1 MTNKEI
7 QILVADLYAK
17 IKALNEVINKDT
29 PPSKTQGLFA
39 TVDKSFV
46 AFNTEHGDI
55 VINNE
60 RGSNDDEDQVS

>member
-1 MTNKEI
+1 MTSKEI

-17 IKALNEVINKDT
+17 IKALDEVINKNEPT
-29 PPSKTQGLFA
+29 KTEGLFA

-46 AFNTEHGDI
+46 AFTTSYGDI

-60 RGSNDDEDQVS
+60 RGNNEDEDQVS